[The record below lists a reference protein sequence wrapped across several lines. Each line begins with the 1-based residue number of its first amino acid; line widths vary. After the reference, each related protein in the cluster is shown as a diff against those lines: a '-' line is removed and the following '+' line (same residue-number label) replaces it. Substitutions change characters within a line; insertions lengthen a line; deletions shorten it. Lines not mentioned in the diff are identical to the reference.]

1 MLPDKGLRER
11 TSRPAAA
18 VVKLPL
24 QLSYHYF
31 DALTVTGDLLWVAH
45 FLSNRLGAIRMEGKL
60 LIKNGTLVA
69 EGKSWQGDILVAN
82 GKIEAIGES
91 LSADATTEIFD
102 AEGCVVTYGL
112 ADVHVHL
119 REPGYSVKET
129 IATGTRAAAHGGVT
143 TVCSMPNLQPAP
155 DAPETIGVQQKMID
169 EQAVIEVLP
178 YATISKGRARRE
190 LAEIEALRPLSVGY
204 SDDGNGIQTE
214 ELMRKAMQRIAAVD
228 GIIAAHCEDDSLLY
242 AGYIHDGEYAHRH
255 NHKGIC
261 SESEWGPIKRDV
273 ILAEEEKCRYHV
285 CHISTKESV
294 EIIREAKSR
303 YENIS
308 CETAPHYLILCDE
321 DLQEEGR
328 FKMNPPLR
336 AAEDRAALIEGIKD
350 GTIEVIATDHAP
362 HTAEEKSRGL
372 KESAM
377 GIVGIECSFA
387 LCYTHLVRK
396 GVISIEKLIALMSEN
411 PRRIFRL
418 GGALRVGERAD
429 IAIFDTREP
438 YRIDTDDFL
447 SMGKATP
454 FEGEEVYGRCVLTLF
469 GGEKVW
475 SENK

>member
-1 MLPDKGLRER
+1 M
-11 TSRPAAA
+11 A
-18 VVKLPL
+18 
-24 QLSYHYF
+24 
-31 DALTVTGDLLWVAH
+31 
-45 FLSNRLGAIRMEGKL
+45 KL
-60 LIKNGTLVA
+60 LIKGGTVVA
-69 EGKSWQGDILVAN
+69 EGVSRKADVLVAD

-91 LSADATTEIFD
+91 LMADETTEVFD

-119 REPGYSVKET
+119 REPGYSAKET

-155 DAPETIGVQQKMID
+155 DAPETIAVQQKMID
-169 EQAVIEVLP
+169 EQAVIEVRP
-178 YATISKGRARRE
+178 FATISKGRARRE

-214 ELMRKAMQRIAAVD
+214 ELMREAMQRIAAVD
-228 GIIAAHCEDDSLLY
+228 GVIAAHCEDDSLLH
-242 AGYIHDGEYAHRH
+242 AGYIHDGEYARQHG
-255 NHKGIC
+255 HKGIC

-273 ILAEEEKCRYHV
+273 KLAEEEGCRYHV

-294 EIIREAKSR
+294 EIIRKAKQ
-303 YENIS
+303 NCNHIS
-308 CETAPHYLILCDE
+308 CETAPHYLVLCDA
-321 DLQEEGR
+321 DLKEEGR

-336 AAEDRAALIEGIKD
+336 AAEDRAALIEGVQD

-372 KESAM
+372 KGSAM
-377 GIVGIECSFA
+377 GIVGIETAFA
-387 LCYTHLVRK
+387 ICYTHLVRK
-396 GVISIEKLIALMSEN
+396 GAITIEKLIALMSEN

-418 GGALRVGERAD
+418 GGAMQVGERAD
-429 IAIFDTREP
+429 IAVFDTREP
-438 YRIDTDDFL
+438 YKINTNDFL

-469 GGEKVW
+469 NGKKVW

>member
-1 MLPDKGLRER
+1 MSESV
-11 TSRPAAA
+11 SRKADVL
-18 VVKLPL
+18 VV
-24 QLSYHYF
+24 
-31 DALTVTGDLLWVAH
+31 D
-45 FLSNRLGAIRMEGKL
+45 
-60 LIKNGTLVA
+60 
-69 EGKSWQGDILVAN
+69 

-91 LSADATTEIFD
+91 LAVDADVEVFD

-119 REPGYSVKET
+119 REPGYSAKET
-129 IATGTRAAAHGGVT
+129 ITTGTRASARGGVT

-155 DAPETIGVQQKMID
+155 DAPETIAIEQQMID

-178 YATISKGRARRE
+178 FATISSHRAGRE
-190 LAEIEALRPLSVGY
+190 LADIEALRPLSVGY

-228 GIIAAHCEDDSLLY
+228 GIIAAHCEDDSLLH
-242 AGYIHDGEYAHRH
+242 AGYIHDGEYARA
-255 NHKGIC
+255 NGHKGIC

-273 ILAEEEKCRYHV
+273 ELAQQEGCRYHV

-294 EIIREAKSR
+294 DIIRGAKQKCAH
-303 YENIS
+303 IS
-308 CETAPHYLILCDE
+308 CETAPHYLVLCDE
-321 DLQEEGR
+321 NLQEDGR

-336 AAEDRAALIEGIKD
+336 AKEDKDALIEGIKD

-372 KESAM
+372 KGSMM
-377 GIVGIECSFA
+377 GIVGIETSFA
-387 LCYTHLVRK
+387 ICYTHLVRK
-396 GVISIEKLIALMSEN
+396 GVITIEKLIQLMSEN

-418 GGALRVGERAD
+418 GGAMRVGERAD
-429 IAIFDTREP
+429 IAVFDITKP
-438 YRIDTDDFL
+438 YTIDPNEFL

-454 FEGEEVYGRCVLTLF
+454 FEGEEVYGRCMLTLF

-475 SENK
+475 MENK